1 MAAEAQTVT
10 VDSIIAPGGIER
22 RRRTRPVGATKPVDF
37 TYLRRFTLANRSLE
51 REVLDLFIEHA
62 PRYVDDLRAASTAKE
77 WHAAAH
83 TLKGAARGIGAWRV
97 ARVAEGAERVDF
109 VDKDRC
115 DFALD
120 SADEALDEA
129 IGFIRN
135 IFRAW

>member
-1 MAAEAQTVT
+1 MAVEAQVEQI
-10 VDSIIAPGGIER
+10 DMGLAPSGIER

-37 TYLRRFTLANRSLE
+37 IYLRRFTLANRSLE

-62 PRYVDDLRAASTAKE
+62 PRYVDALRMATTAKE

-83 TLKGAARGIGAWRV
+83 TLKGASRGIGAWRV
-97 ARVAEGAERVDF
+97 ARVAEGAERIAFD
-109 VDKDRC
+109 DIDRRE
-115 DFALD
+115 FALD

-129 IGFIRN
+129 IGFIRA